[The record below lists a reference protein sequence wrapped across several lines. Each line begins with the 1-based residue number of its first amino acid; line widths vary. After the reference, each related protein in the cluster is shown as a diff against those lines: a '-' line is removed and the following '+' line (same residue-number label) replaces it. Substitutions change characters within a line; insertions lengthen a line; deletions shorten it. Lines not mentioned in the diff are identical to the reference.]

1 MKVLFWWDDLLTNSG
16 VKPRR
21 DRICEQRSSI
31 SLREGFLAEG
41 TVKAFVNR
49 IERRSDPLYWNVLF
63 LKWDVQ
69 NSVWMCGW
77 ENFMWWLVLVISFLF
92 ANLTNVLAILY
103 SLAVTRSFFVLKTI
117 YLYDRL
123 TQGYDVLSILSS
135 WQSFCQS
142 TSLNSI
148 AVTNEVRVI

>member
-1 MKVLFWWDDLLTNSG
+1 MFWSVFFVKVLFWWGDLLTNLD

-21 DRICEQRSSI
+21 GRICGQRSSI

-49 IERRSDPLYWNVLF
+49 IERRSDPLYWNVLS

-77 ENFMWWLVLVISFLF
+77 ENFLWWLVLMISFSF
-92 ANLTNVLAILY
+92 ANLTNVSAILY
-103 SLAVTRSFFVLKTI
+103 SLTVTRPFFALKTF
-117 YLYDRL
+117 YLYNRL
-123 TQGYDVLSILSS
+123 IQGYDVSPILSS
-135 WQSFCQS
+135 WQSSC
-142 TSLNSI
+142 
-148 AVTNEVRVI
+148 